1 MQGCARSQGGNIDV
15 SQAVRVA
22 LFALGVGFL
31 AANLRIFGQF
41 IRYRLLRPTALVTW
55 PSEKPPL
62 YGWLLALG
70 MVAGVLVFVKL
81 VVQQQPP
88 QRAFGEGMMLL
99 YYAYAV
105 PLRVRIGRG
114 LYTGGI
120 WSDGGYVR
128 YSKIGGLSWREGAA
142 ITLVIIY
149 RVRSL
154 TRRLTVPQARYA
166 EVRRLL
172 REKIAAQDIHFTG
185 KALDLGTDQRDLV

>member
-1 MQGCARSQGGNIDV
+1 M
-15 SQAVRVA
+15 
-22 LFALGVGFL
+22 
-31 AANLRIFGQF
+31 
-41 IRYRLLRPTALVTW
+41 TW

-70 MVAGVLVFVKL
+70 VAAGVLVFVKL

-105 PLRVRIGRG
+105 PLRLRIGRG
-114 LYTGGI
+114 LYAGGI
-120 WSDGGYVR
+120 WSDSGYVP
-128 YSKIGGLSWREGAA
+128 YSKIGGLSWREGAT

-149 RVRSL
+149 RLRSL
-154 TRRLTVPQARYA
+154 ARRLTVPRIHYG

-172 REKIAAQDIHFTG
+172 RDKIAAHDIHFTG
-185 KALDLGTDQRDLV
+185 KTLDLGADQRDLV

>member
-1 MQGCARSQGGNIDV
+1 MGASREGDIDV
-15 SQAVRVA
+15 PRAVGVA

-31 AANLRIFGQF
+31 VANLRILGQF
-41 IRYRLLRPTALVTW
+41 VRYRRLRASALVTW

-70 MVAGVLVFVKL
+70 VVAGVLVFIKL

-114 LYTGGI
+114 LYAGGI
-120 WSDGGYVR
+120 WSDSGYVP
-128 YSKIGGLSWREGAA
+128 YSKIGGLSWREEST

-149 RVRSL
+149 RLRSL
-154 TRRLTVPQARYA
+154 ARRLTVPQAHYG

-172 REKIAAQDIHFTG
+172 RDKIAAHDIHFTG
-185 KALDLGTDQRDLV
+185 KALDLGADQRDVI

>member
-1 MQGCARSQGGNIDV
+1 M
-15 SQAVRVA
+15 
-22 LFALGVGFL
+22 
-31 AANLRIFGQF
+31 
-41 IRYRLLRPTALVTW
+41 TW

-70 MVAGVLVFVKL
+70 VVAGVLVFIKL

-114 LYTGGI
+114 LYAGGI
-120 WSDGGYVR
+120 WSDSGYVP
-128 YSKIGGLSWREGAA
+128 YSKIGGLSWREEST

-149 RVRSL
+149 RLRSL
-154 TRRLTVPQARYA
+154 ARRLTVPQAHYG

-172 REKIAAQDIHFTG
+172 RDKIAAHDIHFTG
-185 KALDLGTDQRDLV
+185 RALDLGADQRDVI

>member
-1 MQGCARSQGGNIDV
+1 MGASREGDIDV
-15 SQAVRVA
+15 PRAVGVA

-31 AANLRIFGQF
+31 VANLRILGQF
-41 IRYRLLRPTALVTW
+41 VRYRYLRASALVTW

-70 MVAGVLVFVKL
+70 VVAGVLVFIKL

-114 LYTGGI
+114 LYAGGI
-120 WSDGGYVR
+120 WSDSGYVP
-128 YSKIGGLSWREGAA
+128 YSKIGGLSWREEST

-149 RVRSL
+149 RLRSL
-154 TRRLTVPQARYA
+154 ARRLTVPQAHYG

-172 REKIAAQDIHFTG
+172 RDKIAAHDIHFTG
-185 KALDLGTDQRDLV
+185 KALDLGADQRDVI

>member
-1 MQGCARSQGGNIDV
+1 M
-15 SQAVRVA
+15 
-22 LFALGVGFL
+22 
-31 AANLRIFGQF
+31 
-41 IRYRLLRPTALVTW
+41 TW

-70 MVAGVLVFVKL
+70 VVAGVLVFIKL

-114 LYTGGI
+114 LYAGGI
-120 WSDGGYVR
+120 WSDSGYVP
-128 YSKIGGLSWREGAA
+128 YSKIGGLSWREEST

-149 RVRSL
+149 RLRSL
-154 TRRLTVPQARYA
+154 ARRLTVPQAHYG

-172 REKIAAQDIHFTG
+172 RDKIAAHDIHFTG
-185 KALDLGTDQRDLV
+185 KALDLGGDHRDVV

>member
-1 MQGCARSQGGNIDV
+1 MGASREGDIDV
-15 SQAVRVA
+15 PRAVGVA

-31 AANLRIFGQF
+31 VANLRILGQF
-41 IRYRLLRPTALVTW
+41 VRYRRLRASALVTW

-70 MVAGVLVFVKL
+70 VVAGVLVFIKL

-114 LYTGGI
+114 LYAGGI
-120 WSDGGYVR
+120 WSDSGYVP
-128 YSKIGGLSWREGAA
+128 YSKIGGLSWREEST

-149 RVRSL
+149 RLRSL
-154 TRRLTVPQARYA
+154 ARRLTVPHAHYG

-172 REKIAAQDIHFTG
+172 RDKIAAHDIHFTG
-185 KALDLGTDQRDLV
+185 KALDLGADQRDVI